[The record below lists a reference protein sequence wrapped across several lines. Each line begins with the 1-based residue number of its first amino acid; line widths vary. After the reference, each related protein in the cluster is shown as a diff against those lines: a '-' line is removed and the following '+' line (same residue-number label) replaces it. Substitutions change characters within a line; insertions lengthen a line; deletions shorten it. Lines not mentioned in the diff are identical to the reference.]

1 MRRNDEGRGV
11 FHGERAGVVSARYSF
26 SVITPPRVDNRVTR
40 HRGTT
45 GEASFLHRALA
56 AV

>member
-26 SVITPPRVDNRVTR
+26 SVITPPRIDNRVTR